1 VVRITVF
8 GLVGTIVFA
17 VLAASV
23 VLQGSRLGRL
33 IESTL
38 PENKGKIHIGGVT
51 WRLRALIDIAT
62 DEPTPIAVDGL
73 QIVDPEGTVVLDV
86 PHLDAKVKL
95 RTLIAGGSFSIHELR
110 VPVALWRFAAMKN
123 SEGIGFIASL
133 APKVEPPPPPPDAKK
148 GPGSFFEIVGA
159 ELGDLNAIFDFP
171 GSWGLELR
179 HAHAKASLKQDGTDP
194 NHPTFGFDA
203 GPVLA
208 QGGGWLRILDD
219 YVLPFDRVDIAR
231 VATTPEWS
239 DDIFLDLTEADT
251 GRSKLVG
258 KGFFTGIYGE
268 TSVPGIKL
276 HATFA
281 QAGDAL
287 TAVVAGGG
295 LKIEGVTISGDGA
308 AIDANLTDTFA
319 ALKVKAA
326 FKGLDAQYDTYRAL
340 GIGFNLGFDAGAG
353 KVDLKDFTLGAPGG
367 GKMGLGVKL
376 DTNTL
381 SLDADLAFTDF
392 HTESFV
398 PPEMRAMAGGKL
410 QGRIEARADLA
421 HKSARLPKI
430 DLRFSRPKA
439 GGLPREVRIAGNASL
454 SPERAKTDG
463 ITVSVT
469 GASAT
474 AKGSV
479 NLERQMV
486 DLGLNVLASDLGRLL
501 GEMGL
506 PPLAKSARIDAK
518 ADGSF
523 EDPRVAGDA
532 SVQGVSAGGR
542 KLPELVAKFGLEKG
556 TLRLDKLSGPVLG
569 GRIEGNGTVK
579 LWEKRASKPLKS
591 PVVDMK
597 LDLRDID
604 LGALAE
610 SEDFAGRLSLH
621 ADASGPV
628 DALAARVTIP
638 AGTPIKALGDDYA
651 LGPVEIALDSAK
663 SGKNVEQTATI
674 KTLHLQRKAGGAVDI
689 QGKVALA
696 HQDLDIDVVLD
707 RLPLAGLP
715 GIATSDVPVAG
726 YASAKLHVGGRP
738 DRPELAGNVD
748 LDQVMVRGV
757 KLGSGHLTLAP
768 ARVGPGRLPGVAVH
782 GRLFDRFD
790 VDAQAALTPKGPAVH
805 AEVDFRHVEIE
816 ALMPELVAF
825 GDARGVVSGR
835 VSADID
841 PARPLSL
848 DLLLPELW
856 LSVARAIE
864 GANGETTMQRVRVE
878 AARPLH
884 VIVNGD
890 RVVLDEAH
898 FKTDG
903 GDLVAAGRLD
913 GKAISGNVAGHLDLE
928 LLQPFLGAA
937 SPIERLSGDLRV
949 ELQARG
955 TLDKPDL
962 RGNLSI
968 ANPVRLRPRD
978 FDRDV
983 TIASGK
989 FALDQ
994 SGVGIQ
1000 DLAISI
1006 DGSTMKLGG
1015 HATLGPGF
1023 APENIQA
1030 DVDGD
1035 VSARLLAFVAP
1046 DAVSDAQGKA
1056 HVRAMVRGTLKKPEI
1071 RGRLD
1076 LGAIDFRLR
1085 DMGTQ
1090 VAVQSGIVEISNE
1103 GVILHNV
1110 RVVLDDQG
1118 ILVIGASGVR
1128 AGRVEFTNLIPF
1140 KPGQFDLPL
1149 HGERLTYRSPDV
1161 FEVDDLAFDLDM
1173 SGNIDDGFE
1182 LAGEVRLVS
1191 GRYLQDFKI
1200 KDLVI
1205 SPRVNNSTVRPFYEG
1220 KPLLEDLALDLSVR
1234 TVGEGFIVQN
1244 NIAPEI
1250 RVDILL
1256 HVGGTLSEPQ
1266 LAGDVRPMDGRF
1278 NIPFMRGDFDLV
1290 AGVNHVTFIG
1300 TKSIADGETPDLHL
1314 VATNLVT
1321 DANGIDH
1328 NVKMIIDGPLRE
1340 ARIDLTSDDGLDRN
1354 QAAMLLI
1361 TGRTTSESQRVST
1374 QNATMGANAATA
1386 ADVGGQFT
1394 RDAVDNLMQPYID
1407 DTFYRLTGLNLR
1419 LTVGSDGFQGR
1430 VRKRISRRLNFQAD
1444 YLQGFYGN
1452 SRWTSQGDVWLGDYM
1467 TFGGRL
1473 EQIRT
1478 SAQLGVPETQPVN
1491 WLLELRLDYAIRP
1504 Q

>member
-1 VVRITVF
+1 MVRITVSSLL
-8 GLVGTIVFA
+8 GLIVCA
-17 VLAASV
+17 VLIASV

-38 PENKGKIHIGGVT
+38 PENKGKIRIGGVT
-51 WRLRALIDIAT
+51 WRLRALADLVT
-62 DEPTPIAVDGL
+62 DEPTPITVDGL
-73 QIVDPEGTVVLDV
+73 QIIDPEGTVALDV
-86 PHLDAKVKL
+86 PHLDCKVKL
-95 RTLIAGGSFSIHELR
+95 RTLIAHGSFSIHELR

-123 SEGIGFIASL
+123 SEGIGFIAAL
-133 APKVEPPPPPPDAKK
+133 APKVEPPKAPPGTKPK
-148 GPGSFFEIVGA
+148 GPGSFFAIEGA

-179 HAHAKASLKQDGTDP
+179 HAHARASLKQDGTDP
-194 NHPTFGFDA
+194 EHPTFGFDA

-231 VATTPEWS
+231 VATTQEWS
-239 DDIFLDLTEADT
+239 DDIFLDLTQADT

-295 LKIEGVTISGDGA
+295 LKIDGLTISGDGA
-308 AIDANLTDTFA
+308 AIDADLHDTFA

-326 FKGLDAQYDTYRAL
+326 FKGLDAKYDTYRAL
-340 GIGFNLGFDAGAG
+340 GIGFDLGFDAGAG

-463 ITVSVT
+463 LTVSVT
-469 GASAT
+469 GATAT

-479 NLERQMV
+479 NLEKQLV

-501 GEMGL
+501 DEMGL
-506 PPLAKSARIDAK
+506 PPLAKSARVDAR
-518 ADGSF
+518 AEGSF
-523 EDPRVAGDA
+523 EDPRLAGDA

-604 LGALAE
+604 LGALAQ
-610 SEDFAGRLSLH
+610 SDDLAGRLSLH
-621 ADASGPV
+621 ADATGPV
-628 DALAARVTIP
+628 DALAAKVTIP
-638 AGTPIKALGDDYA
+638 AGTPVTLMGDDYA
-651 LGPVEIALDSAK
+651 LGPVEVALETDK
-663 SGKNVEQTATI
+663 KTGQTATI
-674 KTLHLQRKAGGAVDI
+674 KTLHLKRKAGGAVDV

-707 RLPLAGLP
+707 KLPLAGLP

-726 YASAKLHVGGRP
+726 FASAKLHVGGRA
-738 DRPELAGNVD
+738 DRPELTGDVD
-748 LDQVMVRGV
+748 LAQVMVRGV
-757 KLGSGHLTLAP
+757 KLGAGHLALTP
-768 ARVGPGRLPGVAVH
+768 AKVGPARLPGVAVH

-816 ALMPELVAF
+816 ALAPELVAF

-864 GANGETTMQRVRVE
+864 GSNGETTMQRVRVE

-890 RVVLDEAH
+890 RIVLDEAH

-913 GKAISGNVAGHLDLE
+913 GKAISGSLSGHLDLE

-937 SPIERLSGDLRV
+937 SPVERLAGDLRV
-949 ELQARG
+949 EVQAGG

-962 RGNLSI
+962 RGDLAI

-989 FALDQ
+989 FVLDQ

-1000 DLAISI
+1000 DLAISV

-1046 DAVSDAQGKA
+1046 DAVTDAQGKA
-1056 HVRAMVRGTLKKPEI
+1056 HVRARVRGTLKKPEI

-1118 ILVIGASGVR
+1118 VLVIGASGVR

-1140 KPGQFDLPL
+1140 KPGEFDLPL
-1149 HGERLTYRSPDV
+1149 HGERLTYRSPEV

-1173 SGNIDDGFE
+1173 NGNIDDGFE

-1256 HVGGTLSEPQ
+1256 HVGGTLSQPE

-1290 AGVNHVTFIG
+1290 PGVNHVTFIA

-1314 VATNLVT
+1314 EATNLAV
-1321 DANGIDH
+1321 DANASGGER

-1340 ARIDLTSDDGLDRN
+1340 ARIDLTADGLDRN
-1354 QAAMLLI
+1354 QTAMLLL
-1361 TGRTTSESQRVST
+1361 TGRSTSDAQRVST
-1374 QNATMGANAATA
+1374 QNSTMGANASTA

-1430 VRKRISRRLNFQAD
+1430 VRKRMSRRLNFQAD

-1452 SRWTSQGDVWLGDYM
+1452 SRWSVQTDVVPADYW
-1467 TFGGRL
+1467 TIGLRV

-1478 SAQLGVPETQPVN
+1478 SAQLGLPETQPVN
-1491 WLLELRLDYAIRP
+1491 GVGELRFDFPIRP

>member
-1 VVRITVF
+1 VIRITAF
-8 GLVGTIVFA
+8 ALVGTVVFA

-23 VLQGSRLGRL
+23 VLQGARLGKL
-33 IESTL
+33 IEGAL
-38 PENKGKIHIGGVT
+38 PENKGKMHIGGVT
-51 WRLRALIDIAT
+51 WRLRALFDIVT
-62 DEPTPIAVDGL
+62 DEPSPITVDGL

-95 RTLIAGGSFSIHELR
+95 RTLIGGSFSIHDLR
-110 VPVALWRFAAMKN
+110 VPVALWKFASMKN
-123 SEGIGFIASL
+123 SEGIGFLAAL
-133 APKVEPPPPPPDAKK
+133 APKKEAPPPPPGTKPK
-148 GPGSFFEIVGA
+148 GPGSYFEIASA

-179 HAHAKASLKQDGTDP
+179 HAHARAALKQSSVDP
-194 NHPTFGFDA
+194 EHPTFGFDA

-208 QGGGWLRILDD
+208 AGGGWLRILDD

-231 VATTPEWS
+231 VATTQEWS

-251 GRSKLVG
+251 GRTKLVG

-268 TSVPGIKL
+268 KSVPGIKL
-276 HATFA
+276 HAGFT

-287 TAVVAGGG
+287 TAVVGGGG
-295 LKIEGVTISGDGA
+295 LKIEGLAISGDDA
-308 AIDANLTDTFA
+308 AISADLNDTFA

-340 GIGFNLGFDAGAG
+340 GIGFDLGFDAGAG
-353 KVDLKDFTLGAPGG
+353 KVDVRDFGFGAPGG
-367 GKMGLGVKL
+367 GKMKLGAKL
-376 DTNTL
+376 DTTTL
-381 SLDADLAFTDF
+381 SLDAKLAFTDF
-392 HTESFV
+392 HTESYL
-398 PPEMRAMAGGKL
+398 PPELRAMAGGRL
-410 QGRIEARADLA
+410 QGTIEARADLA
-421 HKSARLPKI
+421 HKSARLPRV
-430 DLRFSRPKA
+430 DLKFSRPKA
-439 GGLPREVRIAGNASL
+439 NGLPKEVRISGNAAL
-454 SPERAKTDG
+454 AADRVKTDG
-463 ITVSVT
+463 LTVAVT

-479 NLERQMV
+479 NLEKQMIDV
-486 DLGLNVLASDLGRLL
+486 GLGVIASDLGRLFD
-501 GEMGL
+501 EMGL
-506 PPLAKSARIDAK
+506 PPLAKSARVDAK

-523 EDPRVAGDA
+523 DDPRVSGDA
-532 SVQGVSAGGR
+532 SVQGVNAGGR

-556 TLRLDKLSGPVLG
+556 TLRLEKLAGPLFG
-569 GRIEGNGTVK
+569 GRIDGSGTVK
-579 LWEKRASKPLKS
+579 LWEKRASKPLPS
-591 PVVDMK
+591 PVVDVK
-597 LDLRDID
+597 VDVRDVDLA
-604 LGALAE
+604 ALAG
-610 SEDFAGRLSLH
+610 SPDVGGRLTLH
-621 ADASGPV
+621 ADASGPL
-628 DALAARVTIP
+628 DALSAQVTVP
-638 AGTPIKALGDDYA
+638 AGTPITVLGDAYA
-651 LGPVEIALDSAK
+651 LGPVEVALTTDK
-663 SGKNVEQTATI
+663 SGQTATV
-674 KTLHLQRKAGGAVDI
+674 KTLRLARKAGGAVDI
-689 QGKVALA
+689 HGKVALA
-696 HQDLDIDVVLD
+696 HQDLDLDVVLD
-707 RLPLAGLP
+707 KLPLAGLP
-715 GIATSDVPVAG
+715 GVATSDVPVAG
-726 YASAKLHVGGRP
+726 TASAKLHVGGRP
-738 DRPELAGNVD
+738 DRPELTGDID
-748 LDQVMVRGV
+748 LAQVVVRGV
-757 KLGSGHLTLAP
+757 KLGAGHLALSPTKVGP
-768 ARVGPGRLPGVAVH
+768 ARVPGVAIH

-790 VDAQAALTPKGPAVH
+790 VDAQAALTPKGVAAH

-816 ALMPELVAF
+816 ALAPELVAF
-825 GDARGVVSGR
+825 GDARGIVSGR
-835 VSADID
+835 VSVDVD
-841 PARPLSL
+841 PARPLAL

-856 LSVARAIE
+856 LSVARAVE
-864 GANGETTMQRVRVE
+864 GTNGETTMQRVRVE

-884 VIVNGD
+884 VSVNGD
-890 RVVLDEAH
+890 RVVLDDAH

-903 GDLVAAGRLD
+903 GDLIVAGRLD
-913 GKAISGNVAGHLDLE
+913 GKAMQGNLSGHLDLE

-937 SPIERLSGDLRV
+937 SPLERLTGDLRV

-962 RGNLSI
+962 RGEMTI
-968 ANPVRLRPRD
+968 ANPVRVRPRD
-978 FDRDV
+978 FDRDIV
-983 TIASGK
+983 IGSGK
-989 FALDQ
+989 FALD
-994 SGVGIQ
+994 SGGVGVQ
-1000 DLAISI
+1000 DLAVTV
-1006 DGSTMKLGG
+1006 DGATMKLGG

-1023 APENIQA
+1023 APENIEA

-1056 HVRAMVRGTLKKPEI
+1056 HVKARLRGTLKQPEV

-1085 DMGTQ
+1085 DVGTEVQ
-1090 VAVQSGIVEISNE
+1090 VQSGIVEISND

-1118 ILVIGASGVR
+1118 VLVIGASGVR

-1140 KPGQFDLPL
+1140 KPGEFDLPL
-1149 HGERLTYRSPDV
+1149 HGERLTYRSADV

-1173 SGNIDDGFE
+1173 TGNVDDGFE
-1182 LAGEVRLVS
+1182 LGGEVRLVS

-1234 TVGEGFIVQN
+1234 TVGEGFIVSN

-1256 HVGGTLSEPQ
+1256 HVGGTLSTPQ

-1290 AGVNHVTFIG
+1290 PNVNHVTFIA
-1300 TKSIADGETPDLHL
+1300 TKSLPDGETPDLHL
-1314 VATNLVT
+1314 EATNLVV
-1321 DANGIDH
+1321 DASGNEH
-1328 NVKMIIDGPLRE
+1328 NVRMIIDGPMRE
-1340 ARIDLTSDDGLDRN
+1340 ARIDLTSDTGLDRN

-1361 TGRTTSESQRVST
+1361 TGRTASESQRVST
-1374 QNATMGANAATA
+1374 ANPTVGANAATA
-1386 ADVGGQFT
+1386 ADVGGQIT

-1430 VRKRISRRLNFQAD
+1430 VRKRISRRLNLQAD

-1452 SRWTSQGDVWLGDYM
+1452 SRWTAQGDVWLADYI
-1467 TFGGRL
+1467 TLGGRL

-1491 WLLELRLDYAIRP
+1491 GLLELRLDYAIRP

>member
-1 VVRITVF
+1 VVRFTVV
-8 GLVGTIVFA
+8 GLVGTIVLA
-17 VLAASV
+17 VLAASI

-38 PENKGKIHIGGVT
+38 PENKGKMHIGGVT
-51 WRLRALIDIAT
+51 WRLRALADIVT
-62 DEPTPIAVDGL
+62 DEPTPITVDGL
-73 QIVDPEGTVVLDV
+73 QIIDPEGTVVLDV

-95 RTLIAGGSFSIHELR
+95 RTLIAGGSFSIHDLR

-123 SEGIGFIASL
+123 NEGIGFLAAL
-133 APKVEPPPPPPDAKK
+133 APKNAPPPPPPDAKPK
-148 GPGSFFEIVGA
+148 GPGSFFAIEGA

-179 HAHAKASLKQDGTDP
+179 HAHARASLKQDGTDP
-194 NHPTFGFDA
+194 EHPTFGFDA

-208 QGGGWLRILDD
+208 VGGGWLRILDD

-231 VATTPEWS
+231 VATTQEWS

-251 GRSKLVG
+251 GRTKLVG

-268 TSVPGIKL
+268 KSIPGIKL
-276 HATFA
+276 HAGFT

-295 LKIEGVTISGDGA
+295 LKIEGLTISGDDA
-308 AIDANLTDTFA
+308 AINADLTDTFA

-326 FKGLDAQYDTYRAL
+326 FKGLDAKYDTYQAL
-340 GIGFNLGFDAGAG
+340 GIGFGLRFDAGAG
-353 KVDLKDFTLGAPGG
+353 KVDVDDFGFGAPGG
-367 GKMGLGVKL
+367 GKMKLGLKL

-381 SLDADLAFTDF
+381 ALDANLAFTDF
-392 HTESFV
+392 HTESYV
-398 PPEMRAMAGGKL
+398 PPELRAMAGGRL
-410 QGRIEARADLA
+410 QGRIDARADIA
-421 HKSARLPKI
+421 HKTARLPRV
-430 DLRFSRPKA
+430 DLKFTRPKA
-439 GGLPREVRIAGNASL
+439 GGLPKEVRIAGNAQL
-454 SPERAKTDG
+454 GADRVKTDG
-463 ITVSVT
+463 LTVSVT
-469 GASAT
+469 GATAT
-474 AKGSV
+474 AKGAV
-479 NLERQMV
+479 NLDKQMV
-486 DLGLNVLASDLGRLL
+486 DMGLAVVASDLARLM

-506 PPLAKSARIDAK
+506 PPIAKSARVDAK

-523 EDPRVAGDA
+523 ENPRVSGDA
-532 SVQGVSAGGR
+532 SVQGVNAGGR
-542 KLPELVAKFGLEKG
+542 KLPELVAKFGLESG
-556 TLRLDKLSGPVLG
+556 TLRLDKLTGPLFG
-569 GRIEGNGTVK
+569 GHIDGHGTVQ
-579 LWEKRASKPLKS
+579 LWTKRASKPLKS
-591 PVVDMK
+591 PVVDVK

-604 LGALAE
+604 LATLAQ
-610 SEDFAGRLSLH
+610 SEDLAGRLSLH
-621 ADASGPV
+621 ADATGPL
-628 DALAARVTIP
+628 DGVTAHVTVP
-638 AGTPIKALGDDYA
+638 AGTPVTVLGDKYA
-651 LGPVEIALDSAK
+651 LGPVEVLLETDK
-663 SGKNVEQTATI
+663 SGQTATV
-674 KTLHLQRKAGGAVDI
+674 KALHLKREGGGTLDI
-689 QGKVALA
+689 HGKVALA
-696 HQDLDIDVVLD
+696 HQDLDLDVVLD

-715 GIATSDVPVAG
+715 GIATSEVPVTG
-726 YASAKLHVGGRP
+726 FASAKLHVGGRP
-738 DRPELAGNVD
+738 DRPELGGTVD
-748 LDQVMVRGV
+748 LADVTVRGV
-757 KLGSGHLTLAP
+757 KLGAGHLALAP
-768 ARVGPGRLPGVAVH
+768 TRVGPAAAPGVGIH

-790 VDAQAALTPKGPAVH
+790 VDGQAALTPKGPSVH
-805 AEVDFRHVEIE
+805 AEVDFRRMEIE
-816 ALMPELVAF
+816 ALLPELVSF
-825 GDARGVVSGR
+825 GDARGIVSGR
-835 VSADID
+835 VTADID
-841 PARPLSL
+841 PSRPLSV

-856 LSVARAIE
+856 MSVARAVE
-864 GANGETTMQRVRVE
+864 GTNGETTVQRVRVE

-884 VIVNGD
+884 VSVNGT
-890 RVVLDEAH
+890 RTVLDEAH

-903 GDLVAAGRLD
+903 GDLVVAGRLD
-913 GKAISGNVAGHLDLE
+913 DKAISGNLSGHLSLE
-928 LLQPFLGAA
+928 LIQPLLGAA
-937 SPIERLSGDLRV
+937 SPLEKLTGDLRV

-955 TLDKPDL
+955 TLDKPDV
-962 RGNLSI
+962 RGEMTV
-968 ANPVRLRPRD
+968 ANPIHLRPKE

-983 TIASGK
+983 VIGSGR

-994 SGVGIQ
+994 NGVGVQ
-1000 DLAISI
+1000 DLMVTV
-1006 DGSTMKLGG
+1006 DGASMKLAG

-1046 DAVSDAQGKA
+1046 EAVTDVSGKA
-1056 HVRAMVRGTLKKPEI
+1056 HVRARLRGTLQKPEV

-1085 DMGTQ
+1085 DMGKEVQ
-1090 VAVQSGIVEISNE
+1090 VQSGIVELSND
-1103 GVILHNV
+1103 GAILHNV

-1118 ILVIGASGVR
+1118 VLVIGASGVR
-1128 AGRVEFTNLIPF
+1128 AGRVEFTNLVPF
-1140 KPGQFDLPL
+1140 QPGEFDLPL
-1149 HGERLTYRSPDV
+1149 HGERLAYRSPDS

-1173 SGNIDDGFE
+1173 TGNVDDGFE
-1182 LAGEVRLVS
+1182 LGGEVRLVS

-1205 SPRVNNSTVRPFYEG
+1205 SPRVNESTVRPFYEG

-1234 TVGEGFIVQN
+1234 TVGEGFIVAN
-1244 NIAPEI
+1244 NLAPEI

-1290 AGVNHVTFIG
+1290 PNVNHVTFIA

-1314 VATNLVT
+1314 EATNLVT
-1321 DANGIDH
+1321 DANGNDH
-1328 NVKMIIDGPLRE
+1328 NVRMTINGPMRE
-1340 ARIDLTSDDGLDRN
+1340 ARIDLSSDDGLDRN

-1361 TGRTTSESQRVST
+1361 TGRTASDSQRVQT
-1374 QNATMGANAATA
+1374 QSPTVGANAAA
-1386 ADVGGQFT
+1386 MGDVGGQIT

-1430 VRKRISRRLNFQAD
+1430 VCKRISRRLNLQAD

-1452 SRWTSQGDVWLGDYM
+1452 SRWTAQGDVWIGDYL
-1467 TFGGRL
+1467 TLGGRL

-1478 SAQLGVPETQPVN
+1478 GAQLGVPETQPVN
-1491 WLLELRLDYAIRP
+1491 GVLEFRLDYAIRG

>member
-1 VVRITVF
+1 VIRFTVV
-8 GLVGTIVFA
+8 GLVGTVVLA
-17 VLAASV
+17 VLAASI

-51 WRLRALIDIAT
+51 WRLRALADIVT
-62 DEPTPIAVDGL
+62 DEPTPITVDGL

-95 RTLIAGGSFSIHELR
+95 RTLIAGGSFSIHDLR

-123 SEGIGFIASL
+123 SEGIGFLAAL
-133 APKVEPPPPPPDAKK
+133 APKNEPPPPPPDAKPK
-148 GPGSFFEIVGA
+148 GPGSFFAIEGA
-159 ELGDLNAIFDFP
+159 ELGDLNAILDFP

-179 HAHAKASLKQDGTDP
+179 HAHARASLKQDGTDP
-194 NHPTFGFDA
+194 AHPTFGFDA

-208 QGGGWLRILDD
+208 AGGGWLRILDD
-219 YVLPFDRVDIAR
+219 YVLPFDHVEIAR
-231 VATTPEWS
+231 VATTQEWS

-251 GRSKLVG
+251 GRTKLVG

-268 TSVPGIKL
+268 KSIPGIKL
-276 HATFA
+276 HAGFS

-295 LKIEGVTISGDGA
+295 LKIEGLTISGDDA
-308 AIDANLTDTFA
+308 AIAADLTDTFA

-326 FKGLDAQYDTYRAL
+326 FKGLDAKYDTYRAL
-340 GIGFNLGFDAGAG
+340 GIGFGLRFDAGGG
-353 KVDLKDFTLGAPGG
+353 KVDVDDFGFGAPGG
-367 GKMGLGVKL
+367 GRMKLGAKL
-376 DTNTL
+376 DINTL
-381 SLDADLAFTDF
+381 ALDANLAFTDF
-392 HTESFV
+392 HTESYA
-398 PPEMRAMAGGKL
+398 PPELRAMAGGRL
-410 QGRIEARADLA
+410 QGRIDARADIA
-421 HKSARLPKI
+421 HKSARLPRV
-430 DLRFSRPKA
+430 DLKFTRPKA
-439 GGLPREVRIAGNASL
+439 AGLPKEVRIAGNAVL
-454 SPERAKTDG
+454 GADRVKTDG
-463 ITVSVT
+463 LTVSVT
-469 GASAT
+469 GATAT

-479 NLERQMV
+479 NLDKQML
-486 DLGLNVLASDLGRLL
+486 DIGLAVVAADLGRLL
-501 GEMGL
+501 DEMGL
-506 PPLAKSARIDAK
+506 PPLAKSARLDAK
-518 ADGSF
+518 ADGRF

-532 SVQGVSAGGR
+532 SVQGLNAGGR
-542 KLPELVAKFGLEKG
+542 KLPELAAKFGLERG
-556 TLRLDKLSGPVLG
+556 TLRLDKLAGPLFG
-569 GRIEGNGTVK
+569 GHIEGHGTVQ

-591 PVVDMK
+591 PVVDVK

-604 LGALAE
+604 LATLAQ
-610 SEDFAGRLSLH
+610 SADLGGRLSLH
-621 ADASGPV
+621 ADATGPL
-628 DALAARVTIP
+628 DAVSARVTVP
-638 AGTPIKALGDDYA
+638 AGTPVKLLGDDYL
-651 LGPVEIALDSAK
+651 LGPIEVLLETDK
-663 SGKNVEQTATI
+663 SGQTATV
-674 KTLHLQRKAGGAVDI
+674 KTLRLTRKAGGAVDI
-689 QGKVALA
+689 HGKVALA
-696 HQDLDIDVVLD
+696 HQDLDLDVVLD

-715 GIATSDVPVAG
+715 GIATSEVPVSG
-726 YASAKLHVGGRP
+726 FASAKLHVGGRP
-738 DRPELAGNVD
+738 DRPELTGSID
-748 LDQVMVRGV
+748 LADVMVRGV
-757 KLGSGHLTLAP
+757 KLGAGHLALSPT
-768 ARVGPGRLPGVAVH
+768 RVGPSIAPGVGIH

-790 VDAQAALTPKGPAVH
+790 VDAQAALTPKGPTVH
-805 AEVDFRHVEIE
+805 AEIDFRRVEIE
-816 ALMPELVAF
+816 ALAPELVSF

-856 LSVARAIE
+856 LSVARVVE
-864 GANGETTMQRVRVE
+864 GANGETTVQRVRVE

-884 VIVNGD
+884 VSVNGT
-890 RVVLDEAH
+890 RTVLDEAH

-903 GDLVAAGRLD
+903 GDLVVAGRLD
-913 GKAISGNVAGHLDLE
+913 DKAISGNLSGNLDLE
-928 LLQPFLGAA
+928 LLQPLMGAA
-937 SPIERLSGDLRV
+937 SPLEQLHGSLRV

-955 TLDKPDL
+955 TLDKPDV
-962 RGNLSI
+962 RGEMTI
-968 ANPVRLRPRD
+968 ANPVRLRPKN

-983 TIASGK
+983 VIGSGR

-994 SGVGIQ
+994 GGVGVQ
-1000 DLAISI
+1000 DLAVTV
-1006 DGSTMKLGG
+1006 DGSTMKLAG

-1046 DAVSDAQGKA
+1046 EAVTDVSGKA
-1056 HVRAMVRGTLKKPEI
+1056 HVRARLRGTLQKPEV

-1085 DMGTQ
+1085 DMGQ
-1090 VAVQSGIVEISNE
+1090 EVQVQSGIVELSNE
-1103 GVILHNV
+1103 GAILHNV

-1118 ILVIGASGVR
+1118 VLVIGASGVR
-1128 AGRVEFTNLIPF
+1128 AGRVEFTSLVPF
-1140 KPGQFDLPL
+1140 QPGEFDLPL
-1149 HGERLTYRSPDV
+1149 HGERLAYRSPDS

-1173 SGNIDDGFE
+1173 TGTIDDGFE
-1182 LAGEVRLVS
+1182 LGGEVRLVS

-1205 SPRVNNSTVRPFYEG
+1205 SPRVNESTVRPFYEG

-1234 TVGEGFIVQN
+1234 TVGEGFIVAN
-1244 NIAPEI
+1244 NLAPEI

-1290 AGVNHVTFIG
+1290 PNVNHVTFIG
-1300 TKSIADGETPDLHL
+1300 TKSIAEGETPDLHL
-1314 VATNLVT
+1314 EATNLVT
-1321 DANGIDH
+1321 DANGNDH
-1328 NVKMIIDGPLRE
+1328 NVRMIINGPMRE

-1361 TGRTTSESQRVST
+1361 TGRTASESQRVST
-1374 QNATMGANAATA
+1374 QNPTVGANAATMG
-1386 ADVGGQFT
+1386 DVGGQIT

-1430 VRKRISRRLNFQAD
+1430 VRKRISRRLNLQAD

-1452 SRWTSQGDVWLGDYM
+1452 SRWTAQGDVWLGDYL
-1467 TFGGRL
+1467 TLGGRL

-1478 SAQLGVPETQPVN
+1478 GAQLGVPETQPVN
-1491 WLLELRLDYAIRP
+1491 GVLEFRLDYAIRP